1 MCIIVKN
8 NKSLFICLYNECP
21 VHIYLDCQISV
32 SAVIFAAANVCAC
45 VCVLYVGGWVCYV
58 DSCVRV
64 CMLRSRSI
72 LCNSGILL
80 LILKFV
86 QSTVIP

>member
-8 NKSLFICLYNECP
+8 NKSLFIFLYM
-21 VHIYLDCQISV
+21 
-32 SAVIFAAANVCAC
+32 SALYIFTLTVKFQFPQLSLLQQMC
-45 VCVLYVGGWVCYV
+45 VCVLYVGGWVYYV
-58 DSCVRV
+58 DLCVCV